1 MTDSPAS
8 VRPAAAAR
16 NPGVD
21 WARVAAIALVCLTH
35 VLNAGGVADAA
46 GRAGASAY
54 AVAFL
59 RGCAYASVDVF
70 AIVSGY
76 LLATSR
82 TLRAGRLLRLYA
94 DVWFVGLLSA
104 TLAAALLPGRGLHSA
119 DWLRILLPLSH
130 NEYWYFT
137 AYAGMFPFV
146 PLVAAGL
153 GSVSERT
160 SRAAV
165 LLALAL
171 CCLPAVAL
179 CDPFVLK
186 GGRSPAWLLVL
197 FLAGAHLRLH
207 VPPARRAGPLLAG
220 FLLCA
225 ACPAAYLA
233 LQANV
238 PWAVRAFGPKNPFL
252 SYLSPSVAG
261 GAFLLVRYFVSRPF
275 RPDGAAARI
284 GRFLAPAAF
293 GVYLWQTQPFVFRYR
308 FAGAF
313 KAIGTLPWPLMALSS
328 VAAACAL
335 FLALALLEKARL
347 LVFDRAE
354 RWVRFAA
361 RGEAFRGK

>member
-1 MTDSPAS
+1 MSEGAAP
-8 VRPAAAAR
+8 VRSAAAAR
-16 NPGVD
+16 SPGVD
-21 WARVAAIALVCLTH
+21 LARIAAMALVCLAH

-46 GRAGASAY
+46 IRAGAPAC
-54 AVAFL
+54 AVTFL

-153 GSVSERT
+153 GSVSGRT
-160 SRAAV
+160 SLAAV

-171 CCLPAVAL
+171 CCLPSVFS

-197 FLAGAHLRLH
+197 FVLGAHLRLH

-220 FLLCA
+220 FFLCA
-225 ACPAAYLA
+225 AWPAAFEA
-233 LQANV
+233 LRSGS
-238 PWAVRAFGPKNPFL
+238 PWALRAFGPKNPFL

-275 RPDGAAARI
+275 RPGGAAARI

-293 GVYLWQTQPFVFRYR
+293 GVYLWHTQPFVFRFR
-308 FAGAF
+308 FAGSF
-313 KAIGTLPWPLMALSS
+313 QAIGALPWPLMALAS
-328 VAAACAL
+328 VTAACAL

-347 LVFDRAE
+347 ALFALVWRTRRRPTA
-354 RWVRFAA
+354 
-361 RGEAFRGK
+361 